1 MTLILL
7 RQWNNCMN
15 KTKLD
20 GILRVLKLLV
30 RHKENSLNQPT
41 DAGLVGILRTQLT
54 PESDLQEKNK
64 GNYLQKETSM
74 EPNKVPV
81 KVSFSPEQLEL
92 MWVLLAKDPERVL
105 SGNLPVELS
114 DLQEWEWVVASY
126 LLQEVLAE
134 LEQSP
139 VH

>member
-1 MTLILL
+1 
-7 RQWNNCMN
+7 
-15 KTKLD
+15 
-20 GILRVLKLLV
+20 
-30 RHKENSLNQPT
+30 
-41 DAGLVGILRTQLT
+41 
-54 PESDLQEKNK
+54 
-64 GNYLQKETSM
+64 M